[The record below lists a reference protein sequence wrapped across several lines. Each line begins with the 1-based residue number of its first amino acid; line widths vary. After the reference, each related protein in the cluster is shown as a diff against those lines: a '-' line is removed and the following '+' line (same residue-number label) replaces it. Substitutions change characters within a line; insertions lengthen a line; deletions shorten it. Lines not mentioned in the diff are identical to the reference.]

1 MSQQISQVHERTRL
15 GTATEWVGRLTAAV
29 SLVLF
34 VLVMMSIHKGLAV
47 QDSSRTV
54 VENFRTT
61 NDFFADRADL
71 TAPATARK
79 QLDELTGILAE
90 LNTSG
95 ARAVTNLG
103 ALLPDAS
110 ALVAA
115 GQGDSRIASQLE
127 TVATTLQDSAASLN
141 RISTDANGTV
151 TEVDATLAQALGLVD
166 ALNSELA
173 RTTTKLALVPET
185 APYIPAPEGTR

>member
-1 MSQQISQVHERTRL
+1 MNRQISAAHETTKCGR
-15 GTATEWVGRLTAAV
+15 ATEWVGRLAAV
-29 SLVLF
+29 VSIVLF
-34 VLVMMSIHKGLAV
+34 VLVLMSIHKGLTV
-47 QDSSRTV
+47 QESSRTV
-54 VENFRTT
+54 VDNFRTT

-71 TAPATARK
+71 TAPATARQ

-95 ARAVTNLG
+95 ATAVSNLG

-115 GQGDSRIASQLE
+115 GEGDSRIAAQLE
-127 TVATTLQDSAASLN
+127 TVATTLQNSAAALN

-151 TEVDATLAQALGLVD
+151 TEVDATLSEALGLVE

-185 APYIPAPEGTR
+185 APFIPAPEGTR